1 MRIRPMIGTWSPPS
15 ITRIRASESRR
26 LVTLE
31 VPGLSGD
38 LHQDLGRAALQIEIE
53 GSLSGDDLRDEF
65 LKEVRE
71 RYLAGE
77 PVDFVADIAK
87 ESELEQVWIE
97 ALAFEE
103 SADAPDVFFYRLVL
117 REYTEPPEPPAMG
130 GDLGAG
136 LEAELDD
143 LAALGL
149 EALDLPAV
157 VAGLPAIDDV
167 IAPIKPGADA
177 LKSALGGLGGI
188 LSPINSLFGGS

>member
-1 MRIRPMIGTWSPPS
+1 M
-15 ITRIRASESRR
+15 
-26 LVTLE
+26 
-31 VPGLSGD
+31 
-38 LHQDLGRAALQIEIE
+38 
-53 GSLSGDDLRDEF
+53 
-65 LKEVRE
+65 RE